1 MRKVWGAADL
11 VSGCWPQT
19 EQERFLLPNK
29 HFFIS
34 PTTQE
39 KNGRAACNDPYLTFL
54 VRQRPLYN
62 QDLYVPQ
69 INFLFV

>member
-34 PTTQE
+34 PRTQE
-39 KNGRAACNDPYLTFL
+39 KHGRAACNDPYLTFL
-54 VRQRPLYN
+54 VTQRPLVT
-62 QDLYVPQ
+62 LL
-69 INFLFV
+69 IIMAAKRKGGS